1 MARILRWMG
10 AGSMIK
16 VIALTKYFN
25 RFAAVREL
33 NFSVNKGSIYG
44 FVGPNGA
51 GKTTTLRMLATLL
64 APSHGQIEIGGVSAF
79 REPKYT
85 RRLVGYMP
93 DFFGV
98 YDDLKVDEYLEFY
111 GEVSG
116 RTLKDLRQ
124 EIPGLLELVGLA
136 DKKQFYVNNLS
147 RGMKQRLCLAR
158 SLVHR
163 PEVLLLDEP
172 ASGLDPRARVEL
184 RNILKELRD
193 MGKTII
199 ISSHILAELA
209 QLCTHVGIIN
219 NGVLALNAPVNEVL
233 ARAKGDVLITIA
245 LADRQE
251 EARLWLL
258 EQPQVTEVHRA
269 NTGSL
274 EIRFVGKPLD
284 QAALLRNLAQEF
296 TLFEFTPS
304 KGDLEQLFM
313 ELTEV
318 GGDDQAKN

>member
-1 MARILRWMG
+1 
-10 AGSMIK
+10 MIK
-16 VIALTKYFN
+16 VSGLTKYFDK
-25 RFAAVREL
+25 FAAVKDVS
-33 NFSVNKGSIYG
+33 FSVEQGNIYG

-64 APSHGQIEIGGVSAF
+64 VPSGGEIHLNGVPALKN
-79 REPKYT
+79 PLQV
-85 RRLVGYMP
+85 RRLLGYMP

-116 RTLKDLRQ
+116 RSLGDVRRD
-124 EIPGLLELVGLA
+124 IPGLLELVGLGE
-136 DKKQFYVNNLS
+136 KRQSYVNNLS

-184 RNILKELRD
+184 RNILKELQS

-219 NGVLALNAPVNEVL
+219 NGCLALSAPVSEVL
-233 ARAKGDVLITIA
+233 ARVEGDSLISIA

-258 EQPQVTEVHRA
+258 EQEQVKEVSPA
-269 NTGSL
+269 NSGGL
-274 EIRFVGKPLD
+274 EVVFSGDRLA
-284 QAALLRNLAQEF
+284 QAALLRELAVRF
-296 TLFEFTPS
+296 TLYEFTPS

-313 ELTEV
+313 DITE
-318 GGDDQAKN
+318 GAENAKAQN

>member
-1 MARILRWMG
+1 
-10 AGSMIK
+10 MIK
-16 VIALTKYFN
+16 VITLTKYFN
-25 RFAAVREL
+25 HFAAVRDVSF
-33 NFSVNKGSIYG
+33 NVGKGDIFG

-64 APSHGQIEIGGVSAF
+64 TPTGGRVEIGGVPVF
-79 REPKYT
+79 QEPRRT
-85 RRLVGYMP
+85 RKLIGYMP

-98 YDDLKVDEYLEFY
+98 YDNLKVDEYLEFY

-116 RTLKDLRQ
+116 RTLRDLRR
-124 EIPGLLELVGLA
+124 EIPSLLELVGLA
-136 DKKQFYVNNLS
+136 DKEQSYVNNLS

-184 RNILKELRD
+184 RNILKELKS

-219 NGVLALNAPVNEVL
+219 NGILALNATVGEVL
-233 ARAKGDVLITIA
+233 ARVEGDTLITIA

-251 EARLWLL
+251 EARVWLL
-258 EQPQVTEVHRA
+258 EQPAVKEVSFA
-269 NTGSL
+269 NTGNL
-274 EIRFVGKPLD
+274 EVLFAGDRAG
-284 QAALLRNLAQEF
+284 QADLLRELVRVF
-296 TLFEFTPS
+296 TVFEFTPG

-313 ELTEV
+313 EITEV
-318 GGDDQAKN
+318 GGNAKATN

>member
-1 MARILRWMG
+1 
-10 AGSMIK
+10 MIR
-16 VIALTKYFN
+16 VSNLTKYYDK
-25 RFAAVREL
+25 FAAVQGISFAVERG
-33 NFSVNKGSIYG
+33 NIYG

-64 APSHGQIEIGGVSAF
+64 APTSGEIIIGGVQAF
-79 REPKYT
+79 RNPLHT
-85 RRLVGYMP
+85 RKLIGYMP

-116 RTLKDLRQ
+116 RTLADLRRD
-124 EIPGLLELVGLA
+124 IPSLLELVGLT
-136 DKKQFYVNNLS
+136 DKQQSYVNNLS

-158 SLVHR
+158 ALIHR

-184 RNILKELRD
+184 RNILKELQS

-199 ISSHILAELA
+199 ISSHILAELS

-219 NGVLALNAPVNEVL
+219 NGLLAVSAPVSEVL
-233 ARAKGDVLITIA
+233 ARVEGDSLISITV
-245 LADRQE
+245 ADRLE

-258 EQPQVTEVHRA
+258 EQQGVKDVTLV
-269 NTGSL
+269 NTGGL
-274 EIRFVGKPLD
+274 EVVFSGDRLV
-284 QAALLRNLAQEF
+284 QAGLLREMAIRF

-304 KGDLEQLFM
+304 KGNLEQLFM
-313 ELTEV
+313 QITEV
-318 GGDDQAKN
+318 AKDAKVQN